1 MPEARP
7 IPDRSLASALISFG
21 RLLKDNGFSVSVPAV
36 MDALEGVSKIG
47 VEDIEDFRTVL
58 QATFL
63 SRVEEYAAF
72 DRMFREF
79 WLSGDKS
86 DEEEAPGD
94 ESSLGTGGEA
104 VPQAAEDIIAEAG
117 ISDSQEHHAWQ
128 ARPYV
133 IYSPREV
140 LREQDLRDVPA
151 GEDPRM
157 ARLIREILA
166 PLIRRLGVRK
176 RPVRNGSD
184 LDFRR
189 LLRNNLRYGGE
200 IYELP
205 RLKPKRRIK
214 KLVFLCDVSGSM
226 DPYLRFMLRF
236 IKEIQEIRTRVET
249 MVFSTRLHR
258 ITPFLRHL
266 PFARAMEEVAHTVQ
280 EWSGGT
286 RIGACLAEFTSFRGG
301 AMLGPSTVVLIH
313 SDGWDRGDAALLER
327 EMAKIQR
334 RCHRVLWIN
343 PLLGSREYEPSCRG
357 MKRALPYVDLF
368 LPGHSVSALERLARF
383 LSVLL

>member
-1 MPEARP
+1 MPEQRP
-7 IPDRSLASALISFG
+7 IPSQSLASALISFG

-47 VEDIEDFRTVL
+47 VEEIEDFRTVL

-72 DRMFREF
+72 DRLFTEF
-79 WLSGDKS
+79 WLGGEKRGQGPETDSES
-86 DEEEAPGD
+86 APGAGRGAPPD
-94 ESSLGTGGEA
+94 TA
-104 VPQAAEDIIAEAG
+104 DDIIAEAG
-117 ISDSQEHHAWQ
+117 ISDSQERHAWQ

-140 LREQDLRDVPA
+140 LRDKDFKEIPSDD
-151 GEDPRM
+151 DPRM
-157 ARLIREILA
+157 ARLIKEILA
-166 PLIRRLGVRK
+166 PLTRRVGVRK
-176 RPVRNGSD
+176 RPVRDGSEV
-184 LDFRR
+184 DFRR

-214 KLVFLCDVSGSM
+214 RLVFLCDVSGSM

-236 IKEIQEIRTRVET
+236 IKEIQEVRTRVET
-249 MVFSTRLHR
+249 LVFSTRLHR
-258 ITPFLRHL
+258 ITPLLRHL
-266 PFARAMEEVAHTVQ
+266 PFARAMEEVSPTVK

-313 SDGWDRGDAALLER
+313 SDGWDRGDAVLLER
-327 EMAKIQR
+327 EMSKIQR
-334 RCHRVLWIN
+334 RCHRVLWMN
-343 PLLGSREYEPSCRG
+343 PLLGGPGYEPSCRG
-357 MKRALPYVDLF
+357 MKTALPYVDLF
-368 LPGHSVSALERLARF
+368 LPGHNVSALERLARF
-383 LSVLL
+383 LTVLL